1 MQIPSFLKSGDQI
14 RIVSPSG
21 NIDASYIDGAAECLG
36 RWGFTPEIG
45 RYAKS
50 CYGRYGGT
58 IEERLSDLLDAFR
71 DKAVKAILC
80 SRGGYGIMQLLELIP
95 PEIVQNNPKWVIG
108 YSDITA
114 LHAFMQN
121 CGVASIHAPMAKHLS
136 EADDLSTS
144 ALRGI
149 LLGEF
154 PQYQFESHSLNRDG
168 ECQGELIG
176 GNLSVLMG
184 LRGTKFDM
192 QPEGKILFLED
203 IGERP
208 YHVERM
214 MLNLKMSGVLAKL
227 SGLIVGQF
235 TDYEE
240 DPLMMKPLMEI
251 IADTVAEYSY
261 PVAFNFPVGHVSAN
275 YPLIGG
281 AQVELKM
288 NKNPS
293 LSFRLSE

>member
-1 MQIPSFLKSGDQI
+1 MQIPSFLKFGDQI

-21 NIDASYIDGAAECLG
+21 NIDASYIDGAAECFV
-36 RWGFTPEIG
+36 RWGFMPTIG
-45 RYAKS
+45 QFAKS
-50 CYGRYGGT
+50 SYGRYGGT
-58 IEERLSDLLDAFR
+58 IEERLSDLMDAFQ

-95 PEIVQNNPKWVIG
+95 PEIIRNNPKWVIG

-114 LHAFMQN
+114 LHALMQN
-121 CGVASIHAPMAKHLS
+121 CGVASIHGPMARHLT
-136 EADDLSTS
+136 EVNDFS
-144 ALRGI
+144 ANTLRGI
-149 LLGEF
+149 LQGDL
-154 PQYQFESHSLNRDG
+154 PQYQFDLHPLNRDG
-168 ECQGELIG
+168 ECRGELCG

-184 LRGTKFDM
+184 LRGTKFDL

-214 MLNLKMSGVLAKL
+214 MLNLKMGGVLAKL

-240 DPLMMKPLMEI
+240 DPLMMKSLMEI

-275 YPLIGG
+275 FPLIGG